1 MSTTQ
6 IEKQNLEAHV
16 ELCSERYDALESK
29 LDSVEN
35 KVNTLETSVGEI
47 KTMIVNLDRRRSTQL
62 ITWAG
67 SAITMLIGVIA
78 WLLTKFI
85 W

>member
-67 SAITMLIGVIA
+67 SAITMLIGRCMV
-78 WLLTKFI
+78 TN
-85 W
+85 